1 MPSKTDK
8 PSVKYNL
15 RNKKY
20 HKKSPPPE
28 SSSSSD
34 DDTYYSDEETVY
46 STATDTSGTQ
56 DEHAGEDKHRPSS
69 PHKKFNRKDFQNIL
83 AQMFPSKYMDSK
95 TGKSTAESSPKAFAY
110 ENKFSSA
117 NPRTPT
123 STSPAFLTKH
133 NKQESF
139 SKSASS
145 SRRSKDDRLSK
156 EHRTSKERRSNKERR
171 MSDSEQ
177 SDIDISRTSKMR
189 RDVRGLFGEDSSS
202 RDNVNSESDESTDY
216 DEEEETSKKS
226 SKKGENI
233 NIILT
238 IGKKGSKSTQ
248 GSLENDEDEFDDDF
262 DDDDSYEES
271 DDESQCN
278 SEDEKA
284 FMKETYEEVATVV
297 DPSLNVLTDNAEQID
312 TTLDKTPKTTKT
324 NMKSSKQS
332 KSNKQKEREN
342 ENDPKDEDS
351 LLDTNK
357 ETSNTNTLPED
368 IESEYLELL
377 DLKKRL
383 SAELTKRPTNKI
395 LKRSVQECTDSIREL
410 IKRARRTNTR
420 KYRKLIY
427 EDTKPINEMEYFKR
441 KLSHKEQRQ
450 AMTDLNEIYSHIYT
464 EKPYRLSLIQSK
476 MPSKFKAIA
485 MQKLNVLKMM
495 DPSDSEYYKIKNW
508 VDTFMKIPFGIYKN
522 VSVSINDGVDNCNQF
537 LVNAKQTLDD
547 CTYGLNDAKMQI
559 MQMLGQWMV
568 NPVSVG
574 SAIAIHGPMGTGKT
588 TLVKEGISKIL
599 GREFTFIAL
608 GGGGDASF
616 LEGHSYTYEG
626 STWGKIVQILI
637 DSKCMNPVIYFDE
650 LDKVSDTAR
659 GQEIIGILTHLIDTS
674 QNTQYHDK
682 YFSEIDFDL
691 SKCLFIFSYN
701 DENLV
706 NPILRDRMY
715 HIRTKGYESKDK
727 VVIARNYLLPK
738 IREQVCFSET
748 DVIIPDEMIQYIVSS
763 FTKSEMGVRNL
774 KRCLEIIYSKLNL
787 FRLVSADNKMFT
799 KDMNLSVSFPITI
812 TKKEIDVFVKTDDG
826 VSQSMLAMYV

>member
-1 MPSKTDK
+1 MDKTAA
-8 PSVKYNL
+8 KYNL

-20 HKKSPPPE
+20 RKKVPPPPPE
-28 SSSSSD
+28 SSSSD
-34 DDTYYSDEETVY
+34 HDTVNSDEETIY
-46 STATDTSGTQ
+46 STSSELSSSYDEETTS
-56 DEHAGEDKHRPSS
+56 DRSS
-69 PHKKFNRKDFQNIL
+69 PLSKPKFNRKDFQNLL
-83 AQMFPSKYMDSK
+83 AQMFPSKYIDSK
-95 TGKSTAESSPKAFAY
+95 VGSKSSSPK
-110 ENKFSSA
+110 
-117 NPRTPT
+117 
-123 STSPAFLTKH
+123 TKS
-133 NKQESF
+133 NKQKETS
-139 SKSASS
+139 SKSTYS
-145 SRRSKDDRLSK
+145 SRKK
-156 EHRTSKERRSNKERR
+156 KERLND
-171 MSDSEQ
+171 SDR
-177 SDIDISRTSKMR
+177 SDIDIES
-189 RDVRGLFGEDSSS
+189 
-202 RDNVNSESDESTDY
+202 SESDEPSEN
-216 DEEEETSKKS
+216 EEENESDVEPRTKKS

-233 NIILT
+233 NIIFT
-238 IGKKGSKSTQ
+238 IGNGNKSRQ
-248 GSLENDEDEFDDDF
+248 GSLAGSEDYDDESFA
-262 DDDDSYEES
+262 DDDSYEES

-284 FMKETYEEVATVV
+284 FMKETYEEIEPVAVV
-297 DPSLNVLTDNAEQID
+297 MDSSGNV
-312 TTLDKTPKTTKT
+312 
-324 NMKSSKQS
+324 SS
-332 KSNKQKEREN
+332 KSNPDTDSTVISKKKSSSNKSSSSKHKESE
-342 ENDPKDEDS
+342 KEDDDS
-351 LLDTNK
+351 CPEDTP
-357 ETSNTNTLPED
+357 ELPED
-368 IESEYLELL
+368 IESEYVELL
-377 DLKKRL
+377 EIKKRL
-383 SAELTKRPTNKI
+383 TAELVKRPTNKI
-395 LKRSVQECTDSIREL
+395 LKRSVQECTDSIRKL
-410 IKRARRTNTR
+410 IKQARRTNTR

-441 KLSHKEQRQ
+441 KLSHKEQKQ
-450 AMTDLNEIYSHIYT
+450 AMDELSEIYSHIYT
-464 EKPYRLSLIQSK
+464 EKPYRLALIQSK

-485 MQKLNVLKMM
+485 MQKLNVLKTME
-495 DPSDSEYYKIKNW
+495 PSDSEYYKIKNW
-508 VDTFMKIPFGIYKN
+508 VDTFMKIPFGIYKS
-522 VSVSINDGVDNCNQF
+522 VSVSINDGVENCNQF
-537 LVNAKQTLDD
+537 LVHAKQTLDN

-568 NPVSVG
+568 NPVSIG

-650 LDKVSDTAR
+650 LDKVSDTPR

-738 IREQVCFSET
+738 IREQLCFSET
-748 DVIIPDEMIQYIVSS
+748 DVILSDEMIQYVVST

-799 KDMNLSVSFPITI
+799 KDMNLSVSFPITV
-812 TKKEIDVFVKTDDG
+812 TKKEIDVFVKTDE
-826 VSQSMLAMYV
+826 VISQSMLAMYV